1 MVVRKPIKVTLA
13 SFVVASLC
21 VPSVTLAMDDK
32 NFSSSATCEEV
43 LKSPDQ
49 SEILREEPV
58 IIPGEYRDIASSTES
73 AMRIKMLSGGVTC
86 FDVRDWSV
94 VEQFWISG
102 DGRFFGFHTFGLEA
116 DGHHVV
122 DRIASDIILETGLRP
137 VFSDDATMFAAAQ
150 RTGAGWGNLEGLGV
164 WRVGPDGTESVYKFN
179 NGLLDGLDWRVDGW
193 IGNDEV
199 RLSTVHEFALGED
212 GDSFEEILTQSKRYD
227 YRLIKRGADWELEDI
242 DEP

>member
-1 MVVRKPIKVTLA
+1 MVMRKPIKVILA

-21 VPSVTLAMDDK
+21 VPSVTLAMDDESLL
-32 NFSSSATCEEV
+32 SSTNCKEV
-43 LKSPDQ
+43 LESPDQ
-49 SEILREEPV
+49 SEIQREEPV
-58 IIPGEYRDIASSTES
+58 TIPGEYRDIASFTKST
-73 AMRIKMLSGGVTC
+73 MRIKVLSGGVTC
-86 FDVRDWSV
+86 FDIRDWNV

-122 DRIASDIILETGLRP
+122 DRIAPNIILETGLRP

-179 NGLLDGLDWRVDGW
+179 NGLLDGLDWRVDSW
-193 IGNDEV
+193 TGNDEV
-199 RLSTVHEFALGED
+199 RLSTIHEFALGED
-212 GDSFEEILTQSKRYD
+212 SDSFEEILAQSKRYN
-227 YRLIKRGADWELEDI
+227 YRLIKRGTDWELEDI

>member
-1 MVVRKPIKVTLA
+1 
-13 SFVVASLC
+13 
-21 VPSVTLAMDDK
+21 MDDE
-32 NFSSSATCEEV
+32 NVPSSATCEEI

-49 SEILREEPV
+49 SEIPRAEPV
-58 IIPGEYRDIASSTES
+58 AIPGEYRDIASSTIS
-73 AMRIKMLSGGVTC
+73 TMKINMLSGGVTC

-116 DGHHVV
+116 DGHYVI
-122 DRIASDIILETGLRP
+122 DRIAPDIILETGLRP

-179 NGLLDGLDWRVDGW
+179 NGLLDGLDWRVDSW

-212 GDSFEEILTQSKRYD
+212 GDSFEEILAQSKRYD
-227 YRLIKRGADWELEDI
+227 YRLIERGADWELEDI

>member
-1 MVVRKPIKVTLA
+1 MVLRKPIKIIFA
-13 SFVVASLC
+13 SLIVASLC
-21 VPSVTLAMDDK
+21 VPSVTLAMDDG
-32 NFSSSATCEEV
+32 NVLSSATCEEV
-43 LKSPDQ
+43 LESPDQ
-49 SEILREEPV
+49 SEIQREEPV
-58 IIPGEYRDIASSTES
+58 TIPGEYRDIASSTKS
-73 AMRIKMLSGGVTC
+73 AMKIKTLRGGITC
-86 FDVRDWSV
+86 FDVRDWNV

-116 DGHHVV
+116 DGHHVI
-122 DRIASDIILETGLRP
+122 DRIAPDIILETGLRP

-179 NGLLDGLDWRVDGW
+179 NGLLDGLDWRIDSW

-199 RLSTVHEFALGED
+199 RLSTIHEFALGED
-212 GDSFEEILTQSKRYD
+212 GDSFEEILAKSKRYN
-227 YRLIKRGADWELEDI
+227 YRLIKRGANWELEDI